1 MVIAMSPELDQ
12 PQQVQR
18 ACWSDA
24 FVIEVDPSVQ
34 AQPCEIRLFQFD
46 PKHFRLGSDIV
57 FVGPQTGLEGK
68 VEPSTIDTIRRVT
81 PADLHDTDLASIPT
95 LMRWFIGTYGVHTPA
110 ALIHDRLISANRGG
124 KGPVSDVHADRY
136 FRFMLGALGVPLFKR
151 WIIWTAVALRSR
163 WMAGGIKRLSIAV
176 WGLLAVVGLASFC
189 AGIASYVV
197 DADTVLGISR
207 STLLITAAVMP
218 LLCGFLWG
226 HQFAAA
232 IVAALAVPWILPPT
246 IFAVAG
252 YGVYWSAEAVARRF
266 TT

>member
-1 MVIAMSPELDQ
+1 M
-12 PQQVQR
+12 
-18 ACWSDA
+18 
-24 FVIEVDPSVQ
+24 
-34 AQPCEIRLFQFD
+34 
-46 PKHFRLGSDIV
+46 
-57 FVGPQTGLEGK
+57 
-68 VEPSTIDTIRRVT
+68 
-81 PADLHDTDLASIPT
+81 
-95 LMRWFIGTYGVHTPA
+95 
-110 ALIHDRLISANRGG
+110 
-124 KGPVSDVHADRY
+124 SDVHADRY

-207 STLLITAAVMP
+207 ATLLITAAVMP

-232 IVAALAVPWILPPT
+232 IVAALGGAVDPAADHLRRGRLRGLLDGGSGRPTLHHLTILRFGSLGRHPGDARSYALRAPLS
-246 IFAVAG
+246 AG
-252 YGVYWSAEAVARRF
+252 EEQA
-266 TT
+266 